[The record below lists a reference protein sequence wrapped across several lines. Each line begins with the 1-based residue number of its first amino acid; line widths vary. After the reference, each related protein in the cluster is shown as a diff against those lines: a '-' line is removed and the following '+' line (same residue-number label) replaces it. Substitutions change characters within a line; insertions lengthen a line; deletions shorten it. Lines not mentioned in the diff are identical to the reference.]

1 MRQDGYMT
9 ALSVMLSIILVSV
22 TLYNIQIL
30 NSEREFIQTRI
41 SWLQTHTLLQ
51 IAREEVLEEL
61 RADQL
66 RHGDQRTLTF
76 STGSVDY
83 TVSEHRQDI
92 FMIKFDVRGTEFG
105 KGTGLLYYDYVNHI
119 VFQWVVV

>member
-1 MRQDGYMT
+1 MT
-9 ALSVMLSIILVSV
+9 AFSVMLSIILVSV

-30 NSEREFIQTRI
+30 NSEREFIETRI

-83 TVSEHRQDI
+83 SVSKHRQDI
-92 FMIKFDVRGTEFG
+92 FMIKFEVSGTEFG
-105 KGTGLLYYDYVNHI
+105 KGTSLLYYDYVNQTVI
-119 VFQWVVV
+119 QWVVV